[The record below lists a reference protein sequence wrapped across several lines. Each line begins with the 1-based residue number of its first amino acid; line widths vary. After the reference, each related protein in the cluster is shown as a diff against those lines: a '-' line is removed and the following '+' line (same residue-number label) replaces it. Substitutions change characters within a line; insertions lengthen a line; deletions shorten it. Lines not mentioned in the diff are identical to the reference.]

1 MGLKEFLTKT
11 GVNLLLTI
19 QIILIVFKLC
29 FYNTIF
35 LPWILVLV
43 PSIFVGI
50 LGIVILIVVIYEM
63 FFNH

>member
-1 MGLKEFLTKT
+1 MGLDEFLTKT
-11 GVNLLLTI
+11 GVKLLLII

-43 PSIFVGI
+43 PSIFIGI
-50 LGIVILIVVIYEM
+50 LAIVILIVVFYEI

>member
-1 MGLKEFLTKT
+1 MGLDEFLTKT
-11 GVNLLLTI
+11 GVKLSLII

-29 FYNTIF
+29 FYNTMF

-50 LGIVILIVVIYEM
+50 LGIVILIVVFYEL

>member
-11 GVNLLLTI
+11 GVNILLII

-43 PSIFVGI
+43 PSIFIGI
-50 LGIVILIVVIYEM
+50 LGIVILIVVFYEI